1 MYYKIQKSLGNVSA
15 VLTDSI
21 PQQGVCIEFTNFG
34 SYNDASIVI
43 YKNGSPEDVC
53 FNGCTFPCVYNK
65 LKHQTGTDIYGG
77 GFTHSVDFDF
87 IDANGVMQHVEAK
100 TIYGGKEALAVE
112 YFYSLLYNIS
122 CCDNMEQYEQL
133 YERIID
139 NKLFGLYKTR
149 DAAIK
154 VLDFIESFALHL
166 NTIKDTEFLA
176 GLKQKLDV
184 KFKEAKGIIANSDS
198 PL

>member
-1 MYYKIQKSLGNVSA
+1 
-15 VLTDSI
+15 
-21 PQQGVCIEFTNFG
+21 
-34 SYNDASIVI
+34 
-43 YKNGSPEDVC
+43 
-53 FNGCTFPCVYNK
+53 
-65 LKHQTGTDIYGG
+65 
-77 GFTHSVDFDF
+77 
-87 IDANGVMQHVEAK
+87 
-100 TIYGGKEALAVE
+100 
-112 YFYSLLYNIS
+112 
-122 CCDNMEQYEQL
+122 MEQYEQL